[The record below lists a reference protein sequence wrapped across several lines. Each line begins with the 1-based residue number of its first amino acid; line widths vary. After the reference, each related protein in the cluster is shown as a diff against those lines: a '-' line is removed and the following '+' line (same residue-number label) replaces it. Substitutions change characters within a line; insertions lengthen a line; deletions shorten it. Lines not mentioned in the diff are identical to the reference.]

1 MNCSSQQVTPTQ
13 HTRGKQKTVAPANMA
28 DVYRQSLMSPDTIFG
43 GRGRGNG
50 YRIVLSERH
59 KILRRCLEKAGGRR
73 LFGVEERVTG
83 DSGESEA
90 EEVRVCY
97 GEEDEEEIEGS
108 QSIGEPWDWDEP
120 QEMRQE
126 VESEGMKR
134 DESRFNNEDEIVS
147 PTLVVSRLLL
157 LCIVVVVYCFLL
169 L

>member
-1 MNCSSQQVTPTQ
+1 MTPTL
-13 HTRGKQKTVAPANMA
+13 HTRGKQKKVAPANMA

-43 GRGRGNG
+43 GRGWGNG

-59 KILRRCLEKAGGRR
+59 KILWRCLEKAGGRR

-97 GEEDEEEIEGS
+97 GEDEEEIEGS

-120 QEMRQE
+120 QEMRLEMRQE
-126 VESEGMKR
+126 VESEEMKR
-134 DESRFNNEDEIVS
+134 DELRFNSEDEIVS
-147 PTLVVSRLLL
+147 PSLMVSRLLL
-157 LCIVVVVYCFLL
+157 LCIVVVFCFLL

>member
-1 MNCSSQQVTPTQ
+1 
-13 HTRGKQKTVAPANMA
+13 MA
-28 DVYRQSLMSPDTIFG
+28 DVYRQSLMSLDTIFG

-108 QSIGEPWDWDEP
+108 QCIGEPWDWDEP
-120 QEMRQE
+120 QE
-126 VESEGMKR
+126 VESEEMKR
-134 DESRFNNEDEIVS
+134 DESRFKSEDEIVS
-147 PTLVVSRLLL
+147 PTLMVSRMYCCCCCCCLLFSTTVGCCGAPSNPSL
-157 LCIVVVVYCFLL
+157 LQPGGGGLGER
-169 L
+169 

>member
-1 MNCSSQQVTPTQ
+1 
-13 HTRGKQKTVAPANMA
+13 MA

-59 KILRRCLEKAGGRR
+59 KILQQCLEKAGGRR

-120 QEMRQE
+120 QEVRQE
-126 VESEGMKR
+126 VESEEMKR
-134 DESRFNNEDEIVS
+134 DESRFKSEDEIVS
-147 PTLVVSRLLL
+147 PSLMVSRLLL
-157 LCIVVVVYCFLL
+157 CIVVVYCFLL

>member
-1 MNCSSQQVTPTQ
+1 
-13 HTRGKQKTVAPANMA
+13 MA
-28 DVYRQSLMSPDTIFG
+28 DVYRQSLMSPDTLFG

-59 KILRRCLEKAGGRR
+59 KILRRCLEKAEGRR

-97 GEEDEEEIEGS
+97 GEEEIEGS

-120 QEMRQE
+120 QE
-126 VESEGMKR
+126 VESEEMKR
-134 DESRFNNEDEIVS
+134 DESRFNRNCQPNSHGQSI
-147 PTLVVSRLLL
+147 
-157 LCIVVVVYCFLL
+157 VVYCCCCLL
-169 L
+169 FSTTVGCCGAPSNPSLLQPGGGGLGER

>member
-1 MNCSSQQVTPTQ
+1 
-13 HTRGKQKTVAPANMA
+13 MA

-59 KILRRCLEKAGGRR
+59 TILRRCLEKAGGRR

-108 QSIGEPWDWDEP
+108 QNIGEPWDWDEP
-120 QEMRQE
+120 QEVRQE
-126 VESEGMKR
+126 VESEEMKR
-134 DESRFNNEDEIVS
+134 DELRFNSEDEIVS
-147 PTLVVSRLLL
+147 PTLMVSH
-157 LCIVVVVYCFLL
+157 IVVVVVYCLL
-169 L
+169 FSTIVGCCGAPSNPSLLQPGGGGLGER